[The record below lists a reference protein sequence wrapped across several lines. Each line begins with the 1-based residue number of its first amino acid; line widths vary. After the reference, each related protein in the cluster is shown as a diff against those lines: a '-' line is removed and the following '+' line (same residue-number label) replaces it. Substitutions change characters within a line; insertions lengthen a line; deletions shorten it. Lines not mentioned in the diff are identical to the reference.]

1 MLMPY
6 SFPPCSEV
14 FIRISTQASLNFL
27 FRRDK
32 VTLAGSYLQH
42 GESNPACGW
51 QVEHYCTKHIFKHCS
66 MASTLNIKKID
77 CLNRPSLILHA
88 HYSVFP
94 TMQYSWMVYEVN
106 CYDKNWRKLYSRIK
120 EYTVRWVIQKNHPS
134 TIQTF
139 IRPLV
144 TILLKVNVSK
154 PNFS

>member
-1 MLMPY
+1 MLMSY

-27 FRRDK
+27 FRRHK
-32 VTLAGSYLQH
+32 VTLAGNYLQH

-66 MASTLNIKKID
+66 MASALNIKKID

-106 CYDKNWRKLYSRIK
+106 CYDKIEENFIQEWKNIQSGELFKKKSPFNNPNIYPPSRYNPF
-120 EYTVRWVIQKNHPS
+120 ESY
-134 TIQTF
+134 
-139 IRPLV
+139 
-144 TILLKVNVSK
+144 VSK